1 MYREGLLNP
10 LDQLGGAGLSHRA
23 LRVTWAAGNRG
34 RPCLPRPAPRPR
46 PGQGLDCARSP
57 AESRGGAC
65 CGPCV
70 RGPRV
75 TCPWAVCPL
84 VACPHPPVF
93 SGPRRTTQETRE
105 EVRASARHQR
115 VQERGPSLAAG
126 RHDLWPHAG
135 RGSASP
141 PLQRPAGVT
150 DAAPAPAAPA
160 AVICAPSRRRSH
172 PRPLPGRTP
181 QPGLTGAWS
190 GGLGSGAQALVSLPS
205 LWCPGMPHV
214 CRGFREPPRQ
224 HRGNRRGGPGHPG
237 GLLRVFDPRATVGHT
252 QLSGKHSGNTLP
264 SAHSVAG
271 TVVTTGRARMRS
283 CGPGGGLRGLK
294 RRV

>member
-1 MYREGLLNP
+1 MSPQESEARVSRGALEP
-10 LDQLGGAGLSHRA
+10 TRPAGGAGLSHRA

-105 EVRASARHQR
+105 EVRASARHQC

-141 PLQRPAGVT
+141 PLQCPAGVT

-181 QPGLTGAWS
+181 QPGLAGAWS
-190 GGLGSGAQALVSLPS
+190 GGWALGSRLWSHCRPCGALGCRMSVVASANLPVNIVETD
-205 LWCPGMPHV
+205 GEG
-214 CRGFREPPRQ
+214 RGT
-224 HRGNRRGGPGHPG
+224 PG
-237 GLLRVFDPRATVGHT
+237 GFCGCLTHGRLWVTPNCRENTVGILCPVRT
-252 QLSGKHSGNTLP
+252 VWRGP
-264 SAHSVAG
+264 S
-271 TVVTTGRARMRS
+271 
-283 CGPGGGLRGLK
+283 
-294 RRV
+294 